1 MSDSLKHVGK
11 IKEAKGLK
19 GQVYLLIFSK
29 DASWVNSGIDIYI
42 SDGQNKT
49 KYKVTQAKDYKD
61 GAVISLS
68 GVTDRNQSEALCRRE
83 VWVSPDL
90 FTSEDGDSIYL
101 SEILNFEVIDQNAG
115 AVGTIVDFSSNT
127 AQDLLIVKNKSGEK
141 FEIPFVDAFVEEI
154 NYEEKKVFTALPEGL
169 LEINTSS
176 NEQEIKETDE
186 D

>member
-1 MSDSLKHVGK
+1 MSENLKHVGK

-29 DASWVNSGIDIYI
+29 DASWVDKGIDIYI
-42 SDGQNKT
+42 SEDQKKV
-49 KYKVTQAKDYKD
+49 KYQVTQVKDYKD

-68 GVTDRNQSEALCRRE
+68 GVVDRNQAEALCRKE
-83 VWVSPDL
+83 VWVASDI

-101 SEILNFEVIDQNAG
+101 SEILNFEVMDHNLGLIG
-115 AVGTIVDFSSNT
+115 KVIDFSSNT
-127 AQDLLIVKNKSGEK
+127 AQDLLIIKNQKGDQ
-141 FEIPFVDAFVEEI
+141 FEVPFVEAFVDEI
-154 NYEEKKVFTALPEGL
+154 DYETQKVRMNLPEGL

-176 NEQEIKETDE
+176 NDQEVRETDE